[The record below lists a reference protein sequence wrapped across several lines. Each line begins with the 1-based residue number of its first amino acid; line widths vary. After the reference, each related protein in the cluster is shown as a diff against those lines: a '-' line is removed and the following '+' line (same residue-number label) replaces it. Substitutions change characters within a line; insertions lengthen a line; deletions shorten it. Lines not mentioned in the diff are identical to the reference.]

1 MQTSRAEDI
10 QFDEAKL
17 SEYGDTCQYLVP
29 LTDWQLT
36 IILSLLRYAQWESR
50 WENLTGD
57 FARIIDKIA
66 LLEHCLMSGCRVE
79 DLVKTN
85 RMLVAAV
92 TGQSVD
98 LDSDL
103 PTGVVDFADT
113 GLSPKFEGD
122 NGNIAQAVESLE
134 TALTELKTAVENA
147 GPGELEDDLANV
159 WGVLQGVAT
168 ILGATVGA
176 PPTPL

>member
-1 MQTSRAEDI
+1 MQTSRMEDI
-10 QFDEAKL
+10 QFDESSLAN
-17 SEYGDTCQYLVP
+17 YGEICQYLIA
-29 LTDWQLT
+29 LTDWQIT

-50 WENLTGD
+50 WANLQGD
-57 FARIIDKIA
+57 FSRIIDKIA
-66 LLEHCLMSGCRVE
+66 LLEHCLMSGCKVE

-103 PTGVVDFADT
+103 PTGVVDFSAV
-113 GLSPKFEGD
+113 GLSPKFEGQ
-122 NGNIAQAVESLE
+122 NGNITEAIEAIE
-134 TALTELKTAVENA
+134 AKLTELKESIDN
-147 GPGELEDDLANV
+147 GGDLEDDIANI
-159 WGVLQGVAT
+159 WGVLTPIAT

-176 PPTPL
+176 PVPPL